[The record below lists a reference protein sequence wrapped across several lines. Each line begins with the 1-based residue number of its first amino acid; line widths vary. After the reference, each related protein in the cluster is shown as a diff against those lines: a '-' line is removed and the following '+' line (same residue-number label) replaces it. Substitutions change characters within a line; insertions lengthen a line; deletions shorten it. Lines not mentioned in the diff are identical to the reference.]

1 MALSKFMQANVYE
14 AKGGPKKSNSSV
26 PVRSDGDI
34 LDDDHLRLKRDFA
47 IYKRD
52 TDIAL
57 EELHSSLEK
66 CKAEVRELQ
75 KIVESKNE
83 K

>member
-14 AKGGPKKSNSSV
+14 AKGGPQKSNSSV
-26 PVRSDGDI
+26 PVRSDGDM

-57 EELHSSLEK
+57 DELRVKLSKLEGIIS
-66 CKAEVRELQ
+66 R
-75 KIVESKNE
+75 
-83 K
+83 